1 MAKTRKKKRAPA
13 DTRMSPTI
21 ETMNRGEFHSAGMA
35 YKRIAVIDTML
46 TRGQI
51 TDREHAALRHY
62 RDQASLAE
70 RTTVKSCLDNGPRGS
85 DRGPSAAIISAM
97 LETSRIER
105 ELGSLLDIARAVAV
119 NDTSLSEWCVNRF
132 GGRERYDGKGKFVA
146 IVPVS
151 EKRCMDIARME
162 LRMAARRIVA

>member
-1 MAKTRKKKRAPA
+1 MAKAKKKKKAPTDIRVA
-13 DTRMSPTI
+13 PTPQA
-21 ETMNRGEFHSAGMA
+21 MAKGEFHSAGMA
-35 YKRIAVIDTML
+35 YKRVPVIDTML

-62 RDQASLAE
+62 RDQACLAE
-70 RTTVKSCLDNGPRGS
+70 RTGVKSCLDNGPRGS

-105 ELGSLLDIARAVAV
+105 ELGSLLGITRAVAV
-119 NDTSLSEWCVNRF
+119 NDTSLSEWCVGRF
-132 GGRERYDGKGKFVA
+132 GGRERYDGKGNFVA
-146 IVPVS
+146 VVPIN
-151 EKRCMDIARME
+151 EKKHMEMARME